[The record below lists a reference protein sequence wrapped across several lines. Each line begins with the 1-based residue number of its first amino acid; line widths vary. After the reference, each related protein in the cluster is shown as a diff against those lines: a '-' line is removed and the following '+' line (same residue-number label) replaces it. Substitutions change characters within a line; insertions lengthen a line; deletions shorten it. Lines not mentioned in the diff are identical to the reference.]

1 MDMEVVTNH
10 SCDRKETNIK
20 KTGTTGYSVGGTTV
34 PTAVVKD
41 FVTVPTALPVGV
53 GARGDSST
61 SK

>member
-1 MDMEVVTNH
+1 MEVTANH
-10 SCDRKETNIK
+10 SCSRKETNVK

-34 PTAVVKD
+34 PTAVKKD
-41 FVTVPTALPVGV
+41 LLTVPAALPVGV